1 MHALA
6 SSLLKTGRYR
16 DTIAP
21 DDLDTCIKIIR
32 SARRHNATSQFSVRL
47 LHKSQE
53 PGGRSAKTLQ
63 HWLQTGRRDGDGPS
77 RRCARRESTVLQG
90 SSRPGVPSH
99 ASQPVANTR
108 RRRITA
114 GWHASCSEHGEN
126 RGGRL
131 QGRGQAQRLPAV
143 RAVHKQGGALGASP
157 TTCPHPMRG
166 IGGRRRDRCQGTRL
180 RRRLPGHPWPPCA
193 VGSTTTAAQRVAS
206 PARTRTRCIA
216 EGLGYRRIYSNRG
229 LAGRVPLG

>member
-90 SSRPGVPSH
+90 SSRPGVSLPTLPNLLRTH
-99 ASQPVANTR
+99 AAAASLQAGMHPALSMARTVA
-108 RRRITA
+108 A
-114 GWHASCSEHGEN
+114 AS
-126 RGGRL
+126 RGGARHSASL
-131 QGRGQAQRLPAV
+131 PCAQCTNREA
-143 RAVHKQGGALGASP
+143 HW
-157 TTCPHPMRG
+157 
-166 IGGRRRDRCQGTRL
+166 
-180 RRRLPGHPWPPCA
+180 GHPPPRALTPCGA
-193 VGSTTTAAQRVAS
+193 
-206 PARTRTRCIA
+206 
-216 EGLGYRRIYSNRG
+216 
-229 LAGRVPLG
+229 